1 MRGLFWVLFLSGLAV
16 ALALG
21 AKANDGYV
29 LFVLAPY
36 RAEVSLNLVI
46 LAVLLLCF
54 ISYVLLR
61 GLSLTFGLPQRASA
75 YRKRR
80 RKEQAGQVFQDAVR
94 LLFEGR
100 FGQALKKAG
109 EAHASGTAPGLSA
122 LIAARAAQRMRES
135 EKQQDWMARA
145 KIDDPR
151 TEAATLMLEAEMMNE
166 ARQFDAALRALE
178 KLQASQGLHIAA
190 LRLELRARQGAGD
203 WDGVLKLARQL
214 VKRDALPVEVV
225 REIQTQAHLA
235 NIVRMSGDIGQLS
248 PYLKALPADERDQRV
263 VLAAGRALSALGSE
277 PEAQKLIE
285 TALDG
290 AQDDAWQ
297 PDLVAI
303 YGRLSNDGQTARIAK
318 AEAWLRQHP
327 DDALLLIALGRM
339 CLRQRL
345 WGKAQSYLEASLSVE
360 PTQEAHLELARLLDH
375 LDQAEEANKHYR
387 ASAVLDVRQ
396 VIGKSGR
403 GKC

>member
-1 MRGLFWVLFLSGLAV
+1 MKGLFWSIALFGLAV

-21 AKANDGYV
+21 ARVNDGYV
-29 LFVLAPY
+29 LVVLPPY
-36 RAEVSLNLVI
+36 RAEISLNLFVLALLAVI
-46 LAVLLLCF
+46 LVCYAV
-54 ISYVLLR
+54 LR
-61 GLSLTFGLPQRASA
+61 GLSFTFGLPARARQYRELRQR
-75 YRKRR
+75 
-80 RKEQAGQVFQDAVR
+80 EQAGQVFQDAVR

-109 EAHASGTAPGLSA
+109 EAYAAGTATGLSA

-145 KIDDPR
+145 KIEDPR

-178 KLQASQGLHIAA
+178 KLQARQGRHIAA

-225 REIQTQAHLA
+225 NEIRTQAHLA
-235 NIVRMSGDIGQLS
+235 NIARRSGDADELVT
-248 PYLKALPADERDQRV
+248 YLKAMPAEERAPRV
-263 VLAAGRALSALGSE
+263 VLAAGRSLSALGADS
-277 PEAQKLIE
+277 EAQKLIE
-285 TALDG
+285 AALDCSG
-290 AQDDAWQ
+290 EDCWQ

-303 YGRLSNDGQTARIAK
+303 YGCLGNDGLTARIAK

-327 DDALLLIALGRM
+327 YDARLLIALGRM

-360 PTQEAHLELARLLDH
+360 PTQEAHLELAHLLDQ
-375 LDQAEEANKHYR
+375 LDRAEEANQHYR
-387 ASAVLDVRQ
+387 ASTRFN
-396 VIGKSGR
+396 GR
-403 GKC
+403 